1 VSHIRVEDDSISFDV
16 DQVGVPVLVK
26 MSYFPNWQ
34 VSGAAGPYRVA
45 PNFMVVVPDDTHVEL
60 TYGRTGVEWFSY
72 GLTALGLV
80 GLALIARRGAYRF
93 SPARRAAQRPPSP
106 PDSTWPPFSPQ
117 ASATESQPS
126 PTPPPPSSPPPP
138 APPPPDG

>member
-1 VSHIRVEDDSISFDV
+1 
-16 DQVGVPVLVK
+16 
-26 MSYFPNWQ
+26 
-34 VSGAAGPYRVA
+34 
-45 PNFMVVVPDDTHVEL
+45 MVVVPDDTHVEL

-80 GLALIARRGAYRF
+80 GLALIAWRGAYRF

-106 PDSTWPPFSPQ
+106 PDSSWPPPSPP
-117 ASATESQPS
+117 ASAAESQPS
-126 PTPPPPSSPPPP
+126 PRPPPPSSPRPP